1 MSRQVDWSGLEH
13 RVRVTRERVLELD
26 RLQDAPPLKAVLDF
40 TMILASAC
48 NDDPPL
54 KAILKDSGAITELR
68 NRAAELRATGAPAE
82 KE

>member
-1 MSRQVDWSGLEH
+1 
-13 RVRVTRERVLELD
+13 
-26 RLQDAPPLKAVLDF
+26 
-40 TMILASAC
+40 MILASAC

-82 KE
+82 KK